1 MDNQKRE
8 RSEFV
13 YNLSQSQ
20 MEALTELAFTR
31 DRPVLELLMEAIDE
45 FIEQE
50 KNECQKTP

>member
-13 YNLSQSQ
+13 YNLSQNQ

-31 DRPVLELLMEAIDE
+31 DRPVLELLMEAIDQ